1 MGEGEL
7 LLAKCGPTAT
17 LHLGLDGRAAAEAE
31 PEAEPRARPEQ
42 RFDGGRR
49 HREVSTRSSQRIDPQ
64 TGNGIDEDSRHVRRC
79 RRRLK
84 DFSSTFEMP
93 VQRVNNRC

>member
-49 HREVSTRSSQRIDPQ
+49 RREVERSPHRVDAQ
-64 TGNGIDEDSRHVRRC
+64 TGNGLDEDSRHVRRC

-84 DFSSTFEMP
+84 DFSSNF
-93 VQRVNNRC
+93 